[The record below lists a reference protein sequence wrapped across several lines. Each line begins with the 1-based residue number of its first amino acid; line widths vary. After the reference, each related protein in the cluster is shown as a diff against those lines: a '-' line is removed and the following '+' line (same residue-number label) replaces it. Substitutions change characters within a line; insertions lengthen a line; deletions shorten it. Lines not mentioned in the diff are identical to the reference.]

1 MARDSITLLRDVEAT
16 FIPQGGVAVVPAGT
30 WLVMQQALGGSFTL
44 MTERGQLVRVDGRDA
59 DALGP
64 RFQAEAEAAAAT
76 RAASLEGPFDE
87 QKVWTALR
95 DVFDPEIPASIV
107 ELGLVYSVASAP
119 VEGGQR
125 VLVHMT
131 LTAPGCGVGPVLVED
146 VKRTCLAVP
155 GVKQV
160 DVELVFDPP
169 WDPSRMSEAAR
180 LQLGML

>member
-1 MARDSITLLRDVEAT
+1 MARDSIILIRDVEAT

-44 MTERGQLVRVDGRDA
+44 MTERGQLVRVDGPDA

-64 RFQAEAEAAAAT
+64 QYVAEAEALAAS

-87 QKVWTALR
+87 QKIWTALK

-107 ELGLVYSVASAP
+107 ELGLVYSVASEP
-119 VEGGQR
+119 VEGGHR

-131 LTAPGCGVGPVLVED
+131 LTAPGCGVGPVLVDD
-146 VKRTCLAVP
+146 VKRRCLSVP
-155 GVKQV
+155 GVRQA

-169 WDPSRMSEAAR
+169 WEPSRMSEAAR

>member
-1 MARDSITLLRDVEAT
+1 MARDSIILLRDVEAT
-16 FIPQGGVAVVPAGT
+16 FIPQGGVAVVPEGT
-30 WLVMQQALGGSFTL
+30 WLIMQQALGGSFTL
-44 MTERGQLVRVDGRDA
+44 MTERGQLVRVDGKDA

-64 RFQAEAEAAAAT
+64 QYLAEAEATAT
-76 RAASLEGPFDE
+76 ARSVSLEGPFDE
-87 QKVWTALR
+87 KKIWTALQ

-107 ELGLVYSVASAP
+107 ELGLVYAVLCEP
-119 VEGGQR
+119 VEGGHR

-146 VKRTCLAVP
+146 VKRKCLSVP
-155 GVKQV
+155 GVKQA

-180 LQLGML
+180 LELGMM

>member
-1 MARDSITLLRDVEAT
+1 MARDSIILLRDVEAT
-16 FIPQGGVAVVPAGT
+16 FIPQGGTAVVPEGT

-44 MTERGQLVRVDGRDA
+44 MTERGQLIRVDGQDA

-64 RFQAEAEAAAAT
+64 QYVAEAAATAAARAT
-76 RAASLEGPFDE
+76 SLQGPFDD
-87 QKVWTALR
+87 QKIWTALK

-107 ELGLVYSVASAP
+107 ELGLIYSVASEP
-119 VEGGQR
+119 VEGGHR
-125 VLVHMT
+125 VLVQMT

-146 VKRTCLAVP
+146 VKRQCLSVP
-155 GVKQV
+155 GVRQA

-169 WDPSRMSEAAR
+169 WEPSRMSEAAR

>member
-16 FIPQGGVAVVPAGT
+16 FIPQGGVAVVPEGT
-30 WLVMQQALGGSFTL
+30 WLVLQQALGGSFTL
-44 MTERGQLVRVDGRDA
+44 MTERGQLIRVDGQDA

-64 RFQAEAEAAAAT
+64 QYVAEAAATAAA
-76 RAASLEGPFDE
+76 RAASLTGPFDE
-87 QKVWTALR
+87 QKVWTALK

-107 ELGLVYSVASAP
+107 ELGLIYSVASEP
-119 VEGGQR
+119 VEGGHR

-146 VKRTCLAVP
+146 VKRKCLSVP
-155 GVKQV
+155 GVRQA

-169 WDPSRMSEAAR
+169 WEPSRMSEAAR